1 MAVPSGNSHL
11 KNTAGGAYT
20 QQSQGGTILGNQ
32 TEGSAVTNAL
42 SLIDNTVSWDKGAL
56 PRVLNNGLSS
66 NQKAFASGTFAYAST
81 GEYLVRTIADSLS
94 GVASDSLLVPASE
107 VAGRRPIHK
116 FRHDFGAAVASK
128 YRAGE
133 YTLTGTK
140 SDGTVS
146 RSRLIWL
153 DAAGTNPE
161 APTQIDNFMY
171 DIADGDSLDLA
182 ADSAAEPT
190 RDVPGELVLK
200 VDFVDLSVATG
211 GDFFNYKPITG

>member
-11 KNTAGGAYT
+11 QNTAGGAYT
-20 QQSQGGTILGNQ
+20 EQSQGRTILGNQ
-32 TEGSAVTNAL
+32 TVGSAVTNAL
-42 SLIDNTVSWDKGAL
+42 SLIDNTVDWDKGAL
-56 PRVLNNGLSS
+56 PRVLNNGLSA
-66 NQKAFASGTFAYAST
+66 NQKAFASGTFAYASS
-81 GEYLVRTIADSLS
+81 GEYLIRTIADSIS
-94 GVASDSLLVPASE
+94 GVASDDLLVPGSE

-128 YRAGE
+128 YRANE

-140 SDGTVS
+140 SDGTVN

-153 DAAGTNPE
+153 DSSGLNPE
-161 APTQIDNFMY
+161 APSAIDNFMY

-190 RDVPGELVLK
+190 RDIPGELVLK
-200 VDFVDLSVATG
+200 VDFVDLNVATG
-211 GDFFNYKPITG
+211 GDFFDYKPITG